1 MKLHTDV
8 TTLSKL
14 YPLFKGAGIEGMLT
28 GDVSQIKGYGY
39 PELFGALLKTGAIA
53 EVCALITGSEVYMP
67 EEEGIDPKKWED
79 CSREEVM
86 AVILA
91 FFFSMIGLPDE
102 SQILMA
108 ALQKHQKETSS

>member
-14 YPLFKGAGIEGMLT
+14 YPLLKAAGIEGMLT
-28 GDVSQIKGYGY
+28 GDVSEVKSYGY
-39 PELFGALLKTGAIA
+39 PEIFGALLQTGAIP
-53 EVCALITGSEVYMP
+53 EVCALITKSEVYAP
-67 EEEGIDPKKWED
+67 EEEEVEPKKWEE

-91 FFFSMIGLPDE
+91 IFFSMIGLPDE
-102 SQILMA
+102 SQILME
-108 ALQKHQKETSS
+108 ALRNQQKETSS